1 MSAGTRGC
9 SVDPLVRSTFL
20 IGLREG
26 LEAALVVAILVAY
39 LSRIGRRDVLPR
51 LWTGIALAIAL
62 ALGIGAILTFGA
74 YALTF
79 EAQELIGGLLS
90 LLTVAMVTWM
100 IFWMQKTARTMK
112 RSLEGGIDRALTVG
126 GAWAIVAIGFVS
138 VAREGIETTLLLWS
152 MV

>member
-1 MSAGTRGC
+1 MLA
-9 SVDPLVRSTFL
+9 TFL

-90 LLTVAMVTWM
+90 LLSPS
-100 IFWMQKTARTMK
+100 R
-112 RSLEGGIDRALTVG
+112 
-126 GAWAIVAIGFVS
+126 
-138 VAREGIETTLLLWS
+138 WS
-152 MV
+152 PG

>member
-1 MSAGTRGC
+1 MRGC

-62 ALGIGAILTFGA
+62 ALGDQRAPPREPAGAPVGVLAEVGDGRQAAPTA
-74 YALTF
+74 
-79 EAQELIGGLLS
+79 
-90 LLTVAMVTWM
+90 
-100 IFWMQKTARTMK
+100 TAR
-112 RSLEGGIDRALTVG
+112 RRP
-126 GAWAIVAIGFVS
+126 
-138 VAREGIETTLLLWS
+138 
-152 MV
+152 